1 MRFSGRVDEPT
12 IESHAGLSGGRA
24 WLDTFVTFGSRSG
37 MFPLLI
43 DTGSSATTFHPQIGL
58 GLLCGYVRR
67 VILETLQEAS
77 EQGGSLPMP
86 EERICGLHTWS
97 PPSVTHLPPRSG
109 GRGDQGWSEDS

>member
-1 MRFSGRVDEPT
+1 MRFSGHVDEPT

-24 WLDTFVTFGSRSG
+24 WLDTFVTFGSKFG
-37 MFPLLI
+37 MFPFLI
-43 DTGSSATTFHPQIGL
+43 DTGSSATTLHPQIGL
-58 GLLCGYVRR
+58 GLLCGDVRR

-97 PPSVTHLPPRSG
+97 PPSVTP
-109 GRGDQGWSEDS
+109 